1 MITCVGVEGE
11 ISMAEAE
18 VTAAGCTENT
28 VGINISISV
37 YINNPDFQPLI
48 PSKMFK

>member
-1 MITCVGVEGE
+1 VVITCVGVEGE

-28 VGINISISV
+28 VGMNIKKHSA
-37 YINNPDFQPLI
+37 
-48 PSKMFK
+48 